1 MSITSVPISFVLYF
15 PDAPTVEA
23 EQTFIHTRE
32 NDETEVV
39 CIVHSSP
46 KAEVTWYKNGKP
58 LLSSEGIVSDR
69 GNRHT
74 LLLPGIRQST
84 FGEYRCRAE
93 NKFGFDE
100 RTTEVSGEA
109 PDYFFYSIVYAVLLC
124 MTFEI
129 LPFNR
134 FGQAVCFNNALMHFQ
149 ATFLYLRP

>member
-1 MSITSVPISFVLYF
+1 MSITSGPISFVFLF

-39 CIVHSSP
+39 CVVHSSP

-109 PDYFFYSIVYAVLLC
+109 LDFVSIVYAVLLC
-124 MTFEI
+124 SMTFEI
-129 LPFNR
+129 MPFNW
-134 FGQAVCFNNALMHFQ
+134 FAQAVCFNNALMHFQ